1 MRSGVSGLDG
11 GGQHRDALYFLTLV
25 IGWTVMK
32 NAIVTCERTR
42 GVIRSSYSFLNFFE
56 ERAAKPPGLSHA
68 SALGHLWEVSWM

>member
-1 MRSGVSGLDG
+1 
-11 GGQHRDALYFLTLV
+11 
-25 IGWTVMK
+25 MK

-56 ERAAKPPGLSHA
+56 EHAAKPPGLSHA